1 MKFVIMS
8 PPYDEQNGGSIV
20 LHKLCDLISRAG
32 HEASIFPLFQNGEIN
47 PLDWPGSIQSC
58 IVERLGLENTFGNRE
73 TFRLCE
79 RYQTKLFDADVYQ
92 IPKDDDFV
100 VVYPEIVFGN
110 PLGAKNVA
118 RWILHNPGFHTGKV
132 YYTIGEVQFAFNDLF
147 KPLAVPYMEV
157 APFHLS
163 IFDIPWGLY
172 HDDGSNSSR
181 ERRGTAYLVKK
192 GHGRAAVHDLENS
205 VCIDGLGHEEVA
217 AIFKSVEMFI
227 SYDQAS
233 FYSHLAALAGC
244 ASVIVPD
251 TASST
256 RPGDAA
262 AYGRNGIAYGFEDIQ
277 RAIDTVPQMIVELQ
291 EQERESVRSVDR
303 FLQFW
308 SSRLSRS
315 T

>member
-8 PPYDEQNGGSIV
+8 PPYDDQNGGSIV

-32 HEASIFPLFQNGEIN
+32 YDASIFPLFQADEIN
-47 PLDWPGSIQSC
+47 PLNWPGAVQSC
-58 IVERLGLENTFGNRE
+58 IAQRMGLENTFGNRE
-73 TFRLCE
+73 GFRLCD

-92 IPKDDDFV
+92 IPNDEDVV

-110 PLGAKNVA
+110 PLGAKNIA

-132 YYTIGEVQFAFNDLF
+132 YYTVGEVQFAFNDLF
-147 KPLAVPYMEV
+147 EPLTVPYMEI
-157 APFHLS
+157 APSYLS
-163 IFDIPWGLY
+163 VFDIPWSLY
-172 HDDGSNSSR
+172 QDDGSSPSR
-181 ERRGTAYLVKK
+181 PRHGTAYLVKK
-192 GHGRAAVHDLENS
+192 GHGRAAVHDVENS
-205 VCIDGLGHEEVA
+205 ICIDGLGHEEVA
-217 AIFKSVEMFI
+217 GIFKSVETFI

-233 FYSHLAALAGC
+233 FYSNLAALAGC
-244 ASVIVPD
+244 VSVIVPD
-251 TASST
+251 AASSA
-256 RPGDAA
+256 RQGDAVPH
-262 AYGRNGIAYGFEDIQ
+262 GRNGIAYGFEDIQ
-277 RAIDTVPQMIVELQ
+277 RAINTVPQMIVELQ